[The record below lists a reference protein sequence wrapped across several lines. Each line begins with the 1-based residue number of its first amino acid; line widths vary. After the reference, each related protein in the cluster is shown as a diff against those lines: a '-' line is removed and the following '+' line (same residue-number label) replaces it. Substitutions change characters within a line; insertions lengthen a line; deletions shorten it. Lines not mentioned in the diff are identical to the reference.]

1 MKLACVNWA
10 GAEVK
15 VRVLGSSDL
24 LEIGRIALAIGSLK
38 RQRWRSES
46 TSDPKM
52 QEDLMKRMS

>member
-24 LEIGRIALAIGSLK
+24 LEIGRIALCYWELK
-38 RQRWRSES
+38 KAQMEIR
-46 TSDPKM
+46 KYI
-52 QEDLMKRMS
+52 

>member
-24 LEIGRIALAIGSLK
+24 LEIGKDCTLLLGA
-38 RQRWRSES
+38 
-46 TSDPKM
+46 
-52 QEDLMKRMS
+52 